1 MDIKMKWFYRL
12 GFLLLL
18 FIVIFVFIRLQ
29 EVWIPVIKIVLSV
42 LTPFIIASFITYLLH
57 PVVEKLHETG
67 LHRGVAIVII
77 YILFFGGAGFTLY
90 KAIPAIILQ
99 LKDLTEHAPEVAEQY
114 RTWIEKIHSK
124 THAWPNGFQER
135 IDSSILAVEKT
146 LDQILSK
153 TVNSLVKIVN
163 SLLMIAI
170 IPFITFYML
179 KDYDVMKKAVWYLT
193 PRKWRQQGILFLR
206 DVDKSL
212 GGYIRGQMLVCAIIG
227 SCAALLFWFAGIK
240 YPLLLG
246 IIVGLTNVI
255 PYFGPI
261 IGAVPAVIIAVTMSV
276 KMAVIAIIIVF
287 SLQFLEGNILSPLI
301 VGKSLH
307 MHPLMIIF
315 ALLSGGEI
323 GGILGLILA
332 VPVLAVLKVA
342 LLHAKDHMI
351 RANREM
357 ETKPNQ

>member
-18 FIVIFVFIRLQ
+18 FVVIFVFLKLQ
-29 EVWIPVIKIVLSV
+29 EVWVPVVKIVLIV

-77 YILFFGGAGFTLY
+77 YILFFGGVGFALY

-114 RTWIEKIHSK
+114 RSWIERIQSK
-124 THAWPNGFQER
+124 TNAWPNGFQEK
-135 IDSSILAVEKT
+135 IDSGILAFENKM
-146 LDQILSK
+146 DRILSK
-153 TVNSLVKIVN
+153 TLNSLVNIVN
-163 SLLMIAI
+163 SLFIISI
-170 IPFITFYML
+170 IPFIVFYML

-193 PRKWRQQGILFLR
+193 PRKWRQQGILFLK

-212 GGYIRGQMLVCAIIG
+212 GSYIRGQMLVCAIIG
-227 SCAALLFWFAGIK
+227 SIAALLFWITGIK

-246 IIVGLTNVI
+246 LIVGLTNVI

-261 IGAVPAVIIAVTMSV
+261 IAAVPAVMIAATMSV
-276 KMAVIAIIIVF
+276 KMAVIAFIIVF

-307 MHPLMIIF
+307 MHPIMIIF
-315 ALLSGGEI
+315 ALLTGGEV
-323 GGILGLILA
+323 GGIMGLILA
-332 VPVLAVLKVA
+332 VPVLAILKVA
-342 LLHAKDHMI
+342 LLHAKDHFI
-351 RANREM
+351 KVNCEM
-357 ETKPNQ
+357 ETRPNE